1 MVCRGAKHAFTSITM
16 ADTGSFVLRFQ
27 QIQPSSSIR
36 KLSSIPSGVQTA
48 AAAFPSR
55 YIEECKTLSHR
66 HGFTLFAFKNSSV
79 LFFRAVSLASIYLP
93 ARTDTLLLQPVKLCH
108 ALIHRSAA
116 KKLSYHHACIA
127 PLLHFHTGIGS
138 KNIDILLN
146 PVI

>member
-1 MVCRGAKHAFTSITM
+1 MLFMCIFFNNLFFSKNVPTIWW
-16 ADTGSFVLRFQ
+16 LYL
-27 QIQPSSSIR
+27 PSCI
-36 KLSSIPSGVQTA
+36 
-48 AAAFPSR
+48 
-55 YIEECKTLSHR
+55 YNIEECKTLSHR

-79 LFFRAVSLASIYLP
+79 SFFRAVSLASIYLP